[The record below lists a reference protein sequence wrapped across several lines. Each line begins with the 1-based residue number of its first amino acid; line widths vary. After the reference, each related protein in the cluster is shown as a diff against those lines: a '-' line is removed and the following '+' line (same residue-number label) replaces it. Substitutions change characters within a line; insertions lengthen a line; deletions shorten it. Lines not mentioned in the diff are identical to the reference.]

1 MLFYPQFVFVGA
13 IMWEILTNVVVAVKM
28 NHKMYLEMNY
38 FVKQKRVDGH
48 KVSTTTD
55 LVVYLDEQIGILSR
69 HLDSGPFDCDL
80 LPGLWRAAVV
90 DMRLIMLNVTKNG
103 KKVSGGSAK
112 RANFLLQVMSPL

>member
-1 MLFYPQFVFVGA
+1 
-13 IMWEILTNVVVAVKM
+13 M

-80 LPGLWRAAVV
+80 LPGLWRAAIV

-112 RANFLLQVMSPL
+112 RANFLLQVYIVINVKPIYFGSVINIWFIIDNNRN